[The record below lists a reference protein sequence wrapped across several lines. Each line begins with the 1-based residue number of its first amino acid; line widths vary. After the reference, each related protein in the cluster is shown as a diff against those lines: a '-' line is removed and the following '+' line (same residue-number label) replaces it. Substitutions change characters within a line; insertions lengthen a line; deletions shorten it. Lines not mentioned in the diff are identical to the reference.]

1 MTERRDLAGIDELEL
16 SSEPT
21 LLMTANT
28 ADCSCPDFC
37 ERDHSNE

>member
-1 MTERRDLAGIDELEL
+1 MTERRDLAGIDEHEL
-16 SSEPT
+16 SGEPA

-28 ADCSCPDFC
+28 ADCVCPDFC